1 MTITRQVGADDRPQ
15 PDSYDVVVVGGRVAG
30 AATAMLLARCGHRV
44 LVVDRANAGSDT
56 VSTHTILRLG
66 LLQLKRWG
74 LYDRVEDCGA
84 PRLPE
89 VRLGFGNEIVSIE
102 LSSDFGIDALYAPRR
117 TVLDPILIEAAVEA
131 GVEFRH
137 RNRVVDLT
145 WDGNRATGVVVDD
158 GGDKQVIEARCVVGA
173 DGVFSKTADR
183 VSAQTYRS
191 IPAANA
197 TYYAYFKGVQTDHLH
212 FHFAPGVTAGMIPT
226 NGGET
231 CIYMG
236 WHSDHIGAFRADA
249 DAAFLDQAWAAHPV
263 LGEAVAEGE
272 RVSRYRG
279 TPGLPGFLRQPAG
292 PGWALVGDAGYT
304 KDNISAH
311 GISDALRDA
320 ELCARAIDA
329 SLADPARERRY
340 FSEYRVARDRL
351 SVSILE
357 LSMELG
363 GYRWDTA
370 RASWLMREIGNAVK
384 EECEAMAALPPWRGV
399 TTERSAILV

>member
-1 MTITRQVGADDRPQ
+1 MTATPEMGAGHRPAS
-15 PDSYDVVVVGGRVAG
+15 DSHDVVVVGGRVAG

-44 LVVDRANAGSDT
+44 LVIDRANAGSDT

-74 LYDRVEDCGA
+74 LLDRIEACGA
-84 PRLPE
+84 PPLPE
-89 VRLGFGNEIVSIE
+89 VRLGFGDEIVSIH
-102 LSSDFGIDALYAPRR
+102 LSNDFGIDALYAPRR
-117 TVLDPILIEAAVEA
+117 TVLDPILEQAAVEA
-131 GVEFRH
+131 GAEFRH
-137 RNRVVDLT
+137 RNRVVDLI
-145 WDGNRATGVVVDD
+145 WDGHRTTGVVVDD
-158 GGDKQVIEARCVVGA
+158 GGEKQTIEARYVVGA
-173 DGVFSKTADR
+173 DGMFSRTVDR
-183 VSAQTYRS
+183 ASARTYRS

-197 TYYAYFKGVQTDHLH
+197 TYYAYFTGVQTDHLH
-212 FHFAPGVTAGMIPT
+212 FHFTPGVTAGMIPT
-226 NGGET
+226 NDGET

-236 WHSDHIGAFRADA
+236 WHTDRIGAFRADA
-249 DAAFLDQAWAAHPV
+249 DAAFRDQARAAHPA
-263 LGEAVAEGE
+263 LGQAVADGE

-329 SLADPARERRY
+329 SLADPSHERRY
-340 FSEYRVARDRL
+340 FSEYWVARDRL

-363 GYRWDTA
+363 GYRWDA
-370 RASWLMREIGNAVK
+370 AGASTLMRDIGKAVK
-384 EECEAMAALPPWRGV
+384 EECEAMAALPAWRGV
-399 TTERSAILV
+399 AADRSSILV